1 MPHTRRKKPPSNQH
15 KRLQVTDDSGWTHVT
30 TTRHARRVHRQPNSK
45 HGQVQQ
51 DEEALEPL
59 EPAEAPAKTS
69 LADLQRQLDL
79 YRKRWEASATW
90 ECAVRSLQ
98 RALPSCKSKGA
109 GEPEGDADADADA
122 DSHLG
127 VSVVCIG
134 LGSPSGFLRGGWVDR
149 RAVSMYQLAAL
160 GSIMGW
166 IRLFFFFFPSPFLW
180 EPSVLTSIQ
189 SVLIEENTTPDTP
202 KAFAQDPVF
211 NKHDTE
217 LLNHLNI
224 TVLKHPSAF
233 EKVTPRTFL
242 FCPGAERRHLEIL
255 LARDPAFVFGGPL
268 EDIDSEVVREFVAKR
283 ESVQLARFEEMETA
297 FWGMRVYYPPQA
309 SWDG

>member
-166 IRLFFFFFPSPFLW
+166 I
-180 EPSVLTSIQ
+180 Q
-189 SVLIEENTTPDTP
+189 ENTTPDTP